1 MHMIY
6 NDAGNPDKSLNQV
19 LLLSSS
25 PLEMLNSCM
34 VSNSESNSI
43 LELSR
48 VLIGPKE
55 IKGVGISRGNIDN
68 CLILSSTGS
77 NNLLMDIHRLARIAL
92 FTFEDLVVLPDNFTT
107 SDMTCPFALCS
118 IKYISMV

>member
-19 LLLSSS
+19 LLLSSP

-55 IKGVGISRGNIDN
+55 IKGVGISRGNTDN

-107 SDMTCPFALCS
+107 SQLQ
-118 IKYISMV
+118 I